1 MVSAPAV
8 YVGLPMRLNKMAKYL
23 RIVITTTT
31 IWLCQP
37 TLYYV
42 DGYQD
47 LGTLGHCQKS
57 GCRNSPDRAEEEA
70 YNGNLRGGSRVKKYV
85 AEYEPQSE
93 SLPVIY
99 PGELTFIVVFAVLI
113 LALRIK
119 GNVYTSIQIWY
130 DKICRTARR
139 SLISLR
145 AKSSVKGGAVVVA
158 SAGIRSRF
166 ISSSSAA
173 SLGSLVDLIGPDSEH
188 DDLGGFDMSLDE
200 SNSST
205 DALNSSFHDVLS
217 RSLRRR
223 LSRNC
228 SSGSLGESS
237 CNSSQASSYNSESSV
252 GMNVFAEEY
261 DSDGASSYVEVGAS
275 AELPFRATEF
285 ARRAS
290 MDPPDSD
297 TVMATTDVIPASI
310 KIGGRKKPKNKIDN
324 VDKTVLSKFLNN
336 LTETHR
342 HVSNI
347 RSSVAR
353 SIDDNCSRKPSRRST
368 VDTALLSQSCIR

>member
-1 MVSAPAV
+1 M
-8 YVGLPMRLNKMAKYL
+8 KYL
-23 RIVITTTT
+23 RIVITT

-47 LGTLGHCQKS
+47 LGTIGHCQKS
-57 GCRNSPDRAEEEA
+57 GCRNSPDHANEEA
-70 YNGNLRGGSRVKKYV
+70 YNGNLRGGSRAKKYV

-93 SLPVIY
+93 SLPVIT
-99 PGELTFIVVFAVLI
+99 PGEFMCIFVILL
-113 LALRIK
+113 LALHIK
-119 GNVYTSIQIWY
+119 HNGLTSIQIWY
-130 DKICRTARR
+130 DKICKTARQ
-139 SLISLR
+139 SLVSLR
-145 AKSSVKGGAVVVA
+145 AKSSGNKGGVVVA

-166 ISSSSAA
+166 ISSRSAA

-188 DDLGGFDMSLDE
+188 DDLGGFDVSLDE
-200 SNSST
+200 SNSSIGNVL
-205 DALNSSFHDVLS
+205 DSSFHDVLN

-223 LSRNC
+223 FSRNY

-237 CNSSQASSYNSESSV
+237 CISSQASSYNSESSV
-252 GMNVFAEEY
+252 GMNVFADSPY
-261 DSDGASSYVEVGAS
+261 DSDGASSNVKVGAS
-275 AELPFRATEF
+275 AELPFCATKF

-310 KIGGRKKPKNKIDN
+310 KVGGRKKPKNKIDN

-336 LTETHR
+336 LAETHCP
-342 HVSNI
+342 VSNK
-347 RSSVAR
+347 RSSIAR